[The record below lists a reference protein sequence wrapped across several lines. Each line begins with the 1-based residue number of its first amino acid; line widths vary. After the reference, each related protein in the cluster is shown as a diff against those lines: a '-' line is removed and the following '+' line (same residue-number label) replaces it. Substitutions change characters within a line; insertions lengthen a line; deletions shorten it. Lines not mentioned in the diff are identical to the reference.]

1 MDKYIGKRLDGRY
14 EIHELLGVG
23 GMAYVYKAYDNI
35 EKRWVA
41 IKILK
46 EELAGNSDF
55 LRRFRNESKAIAV
68 LSHPNIVK
76 VYDVSFGDR
85 IQYIVMEY
93 IDGIT
98 LKQYIE
104 QQGEIKWREALYFT
118 VQILRALQHAHEKG
132 IIHRDI
138 KPQNIM
144 LLEDGTIKVTDFGI
158 ARFSQAETQT
168 MTDKAIGS
176 VHYISPEQARGG
188 YINDKADIYSVGV
201 MLYEMLTGQLPFVAD
216 NAVSVAIMQM
226 QAEPTPPSRINPSI
240 PKGLE
245 EITMHAMEKNPA
257 QRFPS
262 AADMLEDVERF
273 RRNPEIV
280 FHYGEQVDRAYAGT
294 SADIYGDVQ
303 QNTVPQKY
311 NDNYEYEEEYVRS
324 QNSNRASKIIAGIVA
339 AVVVVAIGAA
349 IVGVSS
355 LINKAN
361 SGSGFLSFLSGFSTS
376 STTSD
381 EIVLPNFVGKI
392 YDTDIKDNPDYADLE
407 FEITYGNVPS
417 KQPGEVLRQ
426 TPAAGMTVK
435 KGKTV
440 SLTVNGEAEQVVVED
455 VKGYKQQDAYDALKS
470 LNLSP
475 KIQAVADDDTA
486 VGYVVKTDPAAGSTV
501 STGTTVTIYVSS
513 GPSTESAVIP
523 NIVGYQYSTAKEELE
538 AAGFVVTAEYDDES
552 DKDENTV
559 LSVSPN
565 EGEKAKKGSVVTVTV
580 SSGKGAQKDVYYDI
594 PLPGGVSDDLT
605 MKIYVDGTLIETRT
619 VNPSASP
626 YSNMTFTGKGRA
638 NLVITLN
645 DQQYITAEI
654 DYTTQSINVTSQQAY
669 ATPEPEPTPAP
680 DNSSDGDG
688 VDLGGSDGAI
698 TAHEG

>member
-176 VHYISPEQARGG
+176 VHYIAPEQARGG

-280 FHYGEQVDRAYAGT
+280 FHYDEQVDRAYAGT
-294 SADIYGDVQ
+294 SADIYGNVQ
-303 QNTVPQKY
+303 QNAAPQKY

-324 QNSNRASKIIAGIVA
+324 QNGARASNIIKGIVA
-339 AVVVVAIGAA
+339 AVIVFALVAGGIFGWRYLQNLTT
-349 IVGVSS
+349 ST
-355 LINKAN
+355 NK
-361 SGSGFLSFLSGFSTS
+361 
-376 STTSD
+376 TSD
-381 EIVLPNFVGKI
+381 EIILPNFVGMI
-392 YDTDIKDNPDYADLE
+392 YDIDIKDNPDYADFT

-417 KQPGEVLRQ
+417 KQPGEVLNQ
-426 TPAAGMTVK
+426 NPVASMPVK

-440 SLTVNGEAEQVVVED
+440 LLTVNGEAEQVVVED
-455 VKGYKQQDAYDALKS
+455 VKGYEKQDAYDALKA

-475 KIQAVADDDTA
+475 KMQAVADDDTA

-523 NIVGYQYSTAKEELE
+523 NIVGYQYSAAKEELE

-580 SSGKGAQKDVYYDI
+580 SSGKGAQKTVYYDI

-619 VNPSASP
+619 VNPSTSP

-645 DQQYITAEI
+645 DQQYIMAEI
-654 DYTTQSINVTSQQAY
+654 DYTTQSINVTSQQSY
-669 ATPEPEPTPAP
+669 ATPEPEPTPTP
-680 DNSSDGDG
+680 DNGGDMSEFDGS
-688 VDLGGSDGAI
+688 V
-698 TAHEG
+698 TAHED

>member
-176 VHYISPEQARGG
+176 VHYIAPEQARGG

-294 SADIYGDVQ
+294 SADIYGNVQ
-303 QNTVPQKY
+303 QNAAPQKY

-324 QNSNRASKIIAGIVA
+324 KNGARASNIIKGIVA
-339 AVVVVAIGAA
+339 AVIVVALV
-349 IVGVSS
+349 VGGIFGWRYLQNLTTST
-355 LINKAN
+355 NK
-361 SGSGFLSFLSGFSTS
+361 
-376 STTSD
+376 TSD
-381 EIVLPNFVGKI
+381 EIVLPNFVGRI
-392 YDTDIKDNPDYADLE
+392 YASDIEGNSEYADLT

-440 SLTVNGEAEQVVVED
+440 SLTVNGEAVVED
-455 VKGYKQQDAYDALKS
+455 VKGYKKQDAYDALKA

-523 NIVGYQYSTAKEELE
+523 NIVGYQYSAAKEELE

-619 VNPSASP
+619 VNPSTSP

-654 DYTTQSINVTSQQAY
+654 DYTTQSINVTSQQSY
-669 ATPEPEPTPAP
+669 ATPEPEPTPTP
-680 DNSSDGDG
+680 DNGDDMSESDGS
-688 VDLGGSDGAI
+688 V
-698 TAHEG
+698 TAHED

>member
-176 VHYISPEQARGG
+176 VHYIAPEQARGG

-294 SADIYGDVQ
+294 SADIYGNVQ
-303 QNTVPQKY
+303 QNAAPQKY

-324 QNSNRASKIIAGIVA
+324 KNGARASNIIKGIVA
-339 AVVVVAIGAA
+339 AVIVVALV
-349 IVGVSS
+349 VGGIFGWRYLQNLTTST
-355 LINKAN
+355 NK
-361 SGSGFLSFLSGFSTS
+361 
-376 STTSD
+376 TSD
-381 EIVLPNFVGKI
+381 EIVLPKFVGMI
-392 YDTDIKDNPDYADLE
+392 YASDIEGNSEYADLT

-455 VKGYKQQDAYDALKS
+455 VKGYKQQDAYDALKA

-654 DYTTQSINVTSQQAY
+654 DYTTQSINVTSQQSY
-669 ATPEPEPTPAP
+669 ATPEPEPTPTP
-680 DNSSDGDG
+680 DNGGDMS
-688 VDLGGSDGAI
+688 GSDGSV

>member
-176 VHYISPEQARGG
+176 VHYIAPEQARGG

-280 FHYGEQVDRAYAGT
+280 FHYDEQVDRAYAGT
-294 SADIYGDVQ
+294 SADIYGNVQ
-303 QNTVPQKY
+303 QNAAPQKY

-324 QNSNRASKIIAGIVA
+324 QNGARASNLIKGIVA
-339 AVVVVAIGAA
+339 AVIVFALVAGGIFGWRYLQNLTT
-349 IVGVSS
+349 ST
-355 LINKAN
+355 NK
-361 SGSGFLSFLSGFSTS
+361 
-376 STTSD
+376 TSD
-381 EIVLPNFVGKI
+381 EIILPNFVGMI
-392 YDTDIKDNPDYADLE
+392 YDTDIKDNPDYADFT

-417 KQPGEVLRQ
+417 KQPGEVLHQ
-426 TPAAGMTVK
+426 NPVAGMPVK

-440 SLTVNGEAEQVVVED
+440 LLTVNGEAEQVVVED
-455 VKGYKQQDAYDALKS
+455 VKGYEKQDAYDALKA

-475 KIQAVADDDTA
+475 KMQAVADDDTA

-619 VNPSASP
+619 VNPATSP

-654 DYTTQSINVTSQQAY
+654 DYTTQSINVTSQQSY
-669 ATPEPEPTPAP
+669 ATPEPEPTPTP
-680 DNSSDGDG
+680 DNGGDMSESDGS
-688 VDLGGSDGAI
+688 V
-698 TAHEG
+698 TAHED

>member
-176 VHYISPEQARGG
+176 VHYIAPEQARGG

-294 SADIYGDVQ
+294 SADIYGNVQ
-303 QNTVPQKY
+303 QNAAPQKY

-324 QNSNRASKIIAGIVA
+324 KNGARASNIIKGIVA
-339 AVVVVAIGAA
+339 AVIVVALV
-349 IVGVSS
+349 VGGIFGWRYLQNLTTST
-355 LINKAN
+355 NK
-361 SGSGFLSFLSGFSTS
+361 
-376 STTSD
+376 TSD

-392 YDTDIKDNPDYADLE
+392 YASDIESNSEYADLT

-455 VKGYKQQDAYDALKS
+455 VKGYKQQDAYDALKA

-523 NIVGYQYSTAKEELE
+523 NIVGYQYSDAKEQLE

-619 VNPSASP
+619 VNPSTSP

-654 DYTTQSINVTSQQAY
+654 DYTTQSINVTSQQSY
-669 ATPEPEPTPAP
+669 ATPEPEPTPTP
-680 DNSSDGDG
+680 DNGGNMS
-688 VDLGGSDGAI
+688 GSDGSV

>member
-176 VHYISPEQARGG
+176 VHYIAPEQARGG

-294 SADIYGDVQ
+294 SADIYGNVQ
-303 QNTVPQKY
+303 QNAAPQKY

-324 QNSNRASKIIAGIVA
+324 KNGARASNIIKGIVA
-339 AVVVVAIGAA
+339 AVIVVALV
-349 IVGVSS
+349 VGGIFGWRY
-355 LINKAN
+355 LQNLTTFTNK
-361 SGSGFLSFLSGFSTS
+361 
-376 STTSD
+376 TSD

-392 YDTDIKDNPDYADLE
+392 YASDIESNSEYADLT

-455 VKGYKQQDAYDALKS
+455 VKGYKQQDAYDALKA

-605 MKIYVDGTLIETRT
+605 MKIYVDGTLVETRT
-619 VNPSASP
+619 VNPSTSP

-654 DYTTQSINVTSQQAY
+654 DYTTQSINVTSQQSY
-669 ATPEPEPTPAP
+669 ATPEPEPTPTP
-680 DNSSDGDG
+680 DNGGDMSESDGS
-688 VDLGGSDGAI
+688 V
-698 TAHEG
+698 TAHED

>member
-41 IKILK
+41 VKILK

-176 VHYISPEQARGG
+176 VHYIAPEQARGG

-294 SADIYGDVQ
+294 SADIYGNVQ
-303 QNTVPQKY
+303 QNAAPQKY

-324 QNSNRASKIIAGIVA
+324 QNVALVAGGIF
-339 AVVVVAIGAA
+339 GWRYLQNLTT
-349 IVGVSS
+349 ST
-355 LINKAN
+355 NK
-361 SGSGFLSFLSGFSTS
+361 
-376 STTSD
+376 TSD
-381 EIVLPNFVGKI
+381 EIVLPNFVGMI
-392 YDTDIKDNPDYADLE
+392 YDTDIKDNPDYADFT
-407 FEITYGNVPS
+407 FEITYGNVP
-417 KQPGEVLRQ
+417 QCAQ
-426 TPAAGMTVK
+426 QAAGR
-435 KGKTV
+435 G
-440 SLTVNGEAEQVVVED
+440 
-455 VKGYKQQDAYDALKS
+455 
-470 LNLSP
+470 
-475 KIQAVADDDTA
+475 
-486 VGYVVKTDPAAGSTV
+486 AA
-501 STGTTVTIYVSS
+501 
-513 GPSTESAVIP
+513 PE
-523 NIVGYQYSTAKEELE
+523 
-538 AAGFVVTAEYDDES
+538 
-552 DKDENTV
+552 
-559 LSVSPN
+559 
-565 EGEKAKKGSVVTVTV
+565 
-580 SSGKGAQKDVYYDI
+580 
-594 PLPGGVSDDLT
+594 PGGQHACEKRQD
-605 MKIYVDGTLIETRT
+605 RF
-619 VNPSASP
+619 AHRQRR
-626 YSNMTFTGKGRA
+626 GRA
-638 NLVITLN
+638 
-645 DQQYITAEI
+645 
-654 DYTTQSINVTSQQAY
+654 
-669 ATPEPEPTPAP
+669 
-680 DNSSDGDG
+680 GRCG
-688 VDLGGSDGAI
+688 RR
-698 TAHEG
+698 EGL

>member
-176 VHYISPEQARGG
+176 VHYIAPEQARGG

-294 SADIYGDVQ
+294 SADIYGNVQ
-303 QNTVPQKY
+303 QNAAPQKY

-324 QNSNRASKIIAGIVA
+324 QNSNRASKIILGIVA
-339 AVVVVAIGAA
+339 AVVFVAV
-349 IVGVSS
+349 IVGIGYLV
-355 LINKAN
+355 KGKRAN
-361 SGSGFLSFLSGFSTS
+361 SGSGLLSFLPGFSTS

-381 EIVLPNFVGKI
+381 EIVLPKFVGMI
-392 YDTDIKDNPDYADLE
+392 YASDIEGNSEYADLT

-417 KQPGEVLRQ
+417 KQPGEVLHQ

-455 VKGYKQQDAYDALKS
+455 VKGYKQQDAYDALKA

-523 NIVGYQYSTAKEELE
+523 NIVGYQYSAAKEELE

-619 VNPSASP
+619 VNPSTSP

-669 ATPEPEPTPAP
+669 ATPEPEPTPTP
-680 DNSSDGDG
+680 DNGGDMSESDGS
-688 VDLGGSDGAI
+688 V
-698 TAHEG
+698 TAHED

>member
-176 VHYISPEQARGG
+176 VHYIAPEQARGG

-294 SADIYGDVQ
+294 SADIYGNVQ
-303 QNTVPQKY
+303 QNAAPQKY

-324 QNSNRASKIIAGIVA
+324 QNSARASNIIKGIVA
-339 AVVVVAIGAA
+339 AVIVVALVAGGIFGWRYLQNLTT
-349 IVGVSS
+349 ST
-355 LINKAN
+355 NK
-361 SGSGFLSFLSGFSTS
+361 
-376 STTSD
+376 TSD
-381 EIVLPNFVGKI
+381 EIILPNFVGRI
-392 YDTDIKDNPDYADLE
+392 YDTDIKDNPDYADLT

-417 KQPGEVLRQ
+417 KQPGEVLNQ
-426 TPAAGMTVK
+426 NPVASMPVK

-440 SLTVNGEAEQVVVED
+440 LLTVNGEAEQVVVED
-455 VKGYKQQDAYDALKS
+455 VKGYEKQDAYDALKA

-475 KIQAVADDDTA
+475 KMQAVADDDTA

-523 NIVGYQYSTAKEELE
+523 NIVGYQYSAAKEELE

-605 MKIYVDGTLIETRT
+605 MKIYVDGTLVETRT
-619 VNPSASP
+619 VNPSTSP

-654 DYTTQSINVTSQQAY
+654 DYTTQSINVTSQQSY
-669 ATPEPEPTPAP
+669 ATPEPEPTPTP
-680 DNSSDGDG
+680 DNGGDMSESDGS
-688 VDLGGSDGAI
+688 V
-698 TAHEG
+698 TAHED